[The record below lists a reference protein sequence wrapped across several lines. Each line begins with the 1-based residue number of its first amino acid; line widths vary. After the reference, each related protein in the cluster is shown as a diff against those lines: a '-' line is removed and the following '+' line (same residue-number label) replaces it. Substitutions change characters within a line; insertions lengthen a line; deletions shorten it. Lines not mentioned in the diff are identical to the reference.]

1 MKKQKL
7 NGYAE
12 NSTEYKKYIKEIVGK
27 NLNPIPNKK
36 TIRQYREYSSF
47 KSAYFKSSKNPEY
60 KDGQIQNLYFKFV
73 K

>member
-1 MKKQKL
+1 M

-12 NSTEYKKYIKEIVGK
+12 NSLDYKKYINKIVGK
-27 NLNPIPNKK
+27 NLNPTPKLKEIK
-36 TIRQYREYSSF
+36 QYREYSLF